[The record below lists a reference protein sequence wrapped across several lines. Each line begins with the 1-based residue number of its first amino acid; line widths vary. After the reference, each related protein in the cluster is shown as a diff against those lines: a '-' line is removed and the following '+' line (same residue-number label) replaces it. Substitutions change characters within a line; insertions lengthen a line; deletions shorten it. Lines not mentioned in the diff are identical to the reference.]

1 MLDIAIVKRLGA
13 LQLDICFASN
23 LGVTALFGR
32 SGAGKTSTVQIV
44 AGLLRPDYGRI
55 ALGDRVLFDSRQK
68 VDLSAPERRVG
79 VVFQEG
85 RLFPHMS
92 VRRNLLYAH
101 AARQNPEFER
111 IVDLLGLGDLIQRK
125 PSTLSGGEQQ
135 RVAIG
140 RALLSAPDILLM
152 DEPLASLD
160 AARKAE
166 ILPYV
171 ERLRDEAG
179 LPILYV
185 SHQIE
190 EVARLADTVVL
201 LSDGK
206 VLATVTV
213 DEGISRP
220 DLMPM
225 TGRLQAGSVLT
236 AAVTCHDADRKMS
249 RLVFPGGALIVPS
262 IPLPEG
268 RQVRVRIRARDV
280 SLALDRPKDIS
291 IRNILAGTV
300 ESLTDTEDPFRTV
313 IVKVSDEAGENRI
326 AATVTASA
334 VADLDLIPGK
344 SVFAL
349 IKSVAMDRR
358 SMALPPRDDI
368 VA

>member
-1 MLDIAIVKRLGA
+1 MLDVAVTKRLGS
-13 LQLDICFASN
+13 LTLDIRFVSDR
-23 LGVTALFGR
+23 GVTALFGR
-32 SGAGKTSTVQIV
+32 SGAGKTSTVQMI
-44 AGLLRPDYGRI
+44 AGLLRPDHGRI
-55 ALGDRVLFDSRQK
+55 AVGDRILFDSNQQ
-68 VDLSAPERRVG
+68 VDLPAPERRVG

-85 RLFPHMS
+85 RLFPHLS
-92 VRRNLLYAH
+92 VRRNLLYAR
-101 AARQNPEFER
+101 AARQNPEFAN
-111 IVDLLGLGDLIQRK
+111 IVDLLGLNALIDRK

-140 RALLSAPDILLM
+140 RALLSDPDILLM

-166 ILPYV
+166 ILPYI

-201 LSDGK
+201 LSDG
-206 VLATVTV
+206 VALASGSV
-213 DEGISRP
+213 DDVFSRP

-225 TGRLQAGSVLT
+225 TGRFQAGAVLT
-236 AAVTCHDADRKMS
+236 AAVAGHDAEHRMS
-249 RLVFPGGALIVPS
+249 RLTFPGGGLVVPS

-280 SLALDRPKDIS
+280 SLALRQPEDIS

-313 IVKVSDEAGENRI
+313 VVKVSDAAGESRI
-326 AATVTASA
+326 AATVTAGA
-334 VADLDLIPGK
+334 VADLNLAPGK
-344 SVFAL
+344 PVFAL